1 MSRKRTRNKRTR
13 KRRDKGAGGASNRP
27 SRTGE
32 TQRTDISQRV
42 DASYNVLGHPQSANP
57 PRAQEGTH
65 YEVLAYTDWADRFI
79 PTVIKWNHG
88 EVDDLTDHQQSLKN
102 KTKAL
107 AYEHKTKEKKLHAKG
122 KPYVKYMFDRH
133 GETYY
138 GIYDPEQ
145 EKWLH
150 MDGDW
155 SEPYPEEGRIYY
167 DIKKDLADQK
177 LQTVKTGKPY
187 VVELWSNQDDAVYKV
202 NVVANSLADAE
213 AEGSLILRERY
224 PGHGSDVTAYTEES

>member
-1 MSRKRTRNKRTR
+1 
-13 KRRDKGAGGASNRP
+13 
-27 SRTGE
+27 
-32 TQRTDISQRV
+32 
-42 DASYNVLGHPQSANP
+42 
-57 PRAQEGTH
+57 
-65 YEVLAYTDWADRFI
+65 
-79 PTVIKWNHG
+79 
-88 EVDDLTDHQQSLKN
+88 
-102 KTKAL
+102 
-107 AYEHKTKEKKLHAKG
+107 
-122 KPYVKYMFDRH
+122 
-133 GETYY
+133 
-138 GIYDPEQ
+138 
-145 EKWLH
+145 

-224 PGHGSDVTAYTEES
+224 PGHGSDVAAYTEES